1 MADAGLYRRSLPDDP
16 TTVNAEDEPRQLDLL
31 FQIAGG
37 GVLTT
42 VVSAV
47 LASSGRSELA
57 NLATVAGL
65 AIVLLMVAGLLE
77 ELFTSVRTIFQL
89 Y

>member
-1 MADAGLYRRSLPDDP
+1 M
-16 TTVNAEDEPRQLDLL
+16 QLNLL
-31 FQIAGG
+31 FQIAGV

-42 VVSAV
+42 VISAV
-47 LASSGRSELA
+47 LTSSGRSELA

-77 ELFTSVRTIFQL
+77 DLFTSVRAIFQL

>member
-1 MADAGLYRRSLPDDP
+1 M
-16 TTVNAEDEPRQLDLL
+16 QLDML
-31 FQIAGG
+31 FQIAGV

-47 LASSGRSELA
+47 LTSSGRSELA
-57 NLATVAGL
+57 NLAAVAGL

-77 ELFTSVRTIFQL
+77 ELFTSVRTIFRL

>member
-1 MADAGLYRRSLPDDP
+1 M
-16 TTVNAEDEPRQLDLL
+16 QLDLL
-31 FQIAGG
+31 FQIAGV

-42 VVSAV
+42 VVSSV

-65 AIVLLMVAGLLE
+65 AIVLLMVVGLLSD
-77 ELFTSVRTIFQL
+77 LFTDVRTIFRL
-89 Y
+89 G

>member
-1 MADAGLYRRSLPDDP
+1 M
-16 TTVNAEDEPRQLDLL
+16 QLDLL
-31 FQIAGG
+31 FQIAGV

-42 VVSAV
+42 VVTAV
-47 LASSGRSELA
+47 LSSSGRSELA
-57 NLATVAGL
+57 NLAAVAGL

-89 Y
+89 N

>member
-1 MADAGLYRRSLPDDP
+1 M
-16 TTVNAEDEPRQLDLL
+16 QLELL
-31 FQIAGG
+31 FQIAGV

-47 LASSGRSELA
+47 LSSSGRNELA
-57 NLATVAGL
+57 NLAVVAGL
-65 AIVLLMVAGLLE
+65 AIVLLMVASLLE

>member
-1 MADAGLYRRSLPDDP
+1 M
-16 TTVNAEDEPRQLDLL
+16 QLDLL
-31 FQIAGG
+31 FQIAGV

-42 VVSAV
+42 VVSTV
-47 LASSGRSELA
+47 LSSSGRSELA

-65 AIVLLMVAGLLE
+65 AIALLMVANLLE

>member
-1 MADAGLYRRSLPDDP
+1 M
-16 TTVNAEDEPRQLDLL
+16 QLDLL
-31 FQIAGG
+31 FQIVGV

-47 LASSGRSELA
+47 LSSSGRSELA
-57 NLATVAGL
+57 NLAAVAGL

-89 Y
+89 N

>member
-1 MADAGLYRRSLPDDP
+1 M
-16 TTVNAEDEPRQLDLL
+16 QLNVL
-31 FQIAGG
+31 FQIAGVG
-37 GVLTT
+37 ILTT

-47 LASSGRSELA
+47 LTSSGRSELA

-65 AIVLLMVAGLLE
+65 AVVLLMVVSLLS
-77 ELFTSVRTIFQL
+77 ELFTSVQAIFQL

>member
-1 MADAGLYRRSLPDDP
+1 MQA
-16 TTVNAEDEPRQLDLL
+16 DLL
-31 FQIAGG
+31 FQIAGV

-65 AIVLLMVAGLLE
+65 AIV
-77 ELFTSVRTIFQL
+77 
-89 Y
+89 

>member
-1 MADAGLYRRSLPDDP
+1 MQIELLY
-16 TTVNAEDEPRQLDLL
+16 
-31 FQIAGG
+31 QIAGI

-42 VVSAV
+42 VVAAI
-47 LASSGRSELA
+47 LQRSGRDELA
-57 NLATVAGL
+57 TLSTVAGL
-65 AIVLLMVAGLLE
+65 AIVLLMVVGLLS

>member
-1 MADAGLYRRSLPDDP
+1 M
-16 TTVNAEDEPRQLDLL
+16 QLELL
-31 FQIAGG
+31 FQIAGVG
-37 GVLTT
+37 MLTT

-47 LASSGRSELA
+47 LSSSGRNELA
-57 NLATVAGL
+57 NLAVVAGL

>member
-1 MADAGLYRRSLPDDP
+1 M
-16 TTVNAEDEPRQLDLL
+16 QLDLL
-31 FQIAGG
+31 FQIAGV

-47 LASSGRSELA
+47 LSSSGRSELA

-77 ELFTSVRTIFQL
+77 ELFSSVRTIFQL

>member
-1 MADAGLYRRSLPDDP
+1 M
-16 TTVNAEDEPRQLDLL
+16 QLSLL
-31 FQIAGG
+31 FQIAGV

-42 VVSAV
+42 VVASV
-47 LASSGRSELA
+47 LTSSGRSELA

-65 AIVLLMVAGLLE
+65 AIVLLMVVDVLAD
-77 ELFTSVRTIFQL
+77 LFSSVQTIFQL

>member
-1 MADAGLYRRSLPDDP
+1 MQP
-16 TTVNAEDEPRQLDLL
+16 DLL
-31 FQIAGG
+31 FQIAGV

-47 LASSGRSELA
+47 LSTTGRSELA

-65 AIVLLMVAGLLE
+65 AIVLLMVVSLLS
-77 ELFTSVRTIFQL
+77 ELFANVRTIFQL

>member
-1 MADAGLYRRSLPDDP
+1 M
-16 TTVNAEDEPRQLDLL
+16 QLDML
-31 FQIAGG
+31 FQIAGV

-57 NLATVAGL
+57 NLAAVAGL
-65 AIVLLMVAGLLE
+65 AIVLLMVAGLVE
-77 ELFTSVRTIFQL
+77 ELFTCVRTIFRL

>member
-1 MADAGLYRRSLPDDP
+1 M
-16 TTVNAEDEPRQLDLL
+16 QLDLL
-31 FQIAGG
+31 FQIAGI

-47 LASSGRSELA
+47 LTRSGREELA
-57 NLATVAGL
+57 TLSTVAGL
-65 AIVLLMVAGLLE
+65 AIVLLMVVNLLS

>member
-1 MADAGLYRRSLPDDP
+1 M
-16 TTVNAEDEPRQLDLL
+16 QLELL
-31 FQIAGG
+31 FQIAGV

-47 LASSGRSELA
+47 LAGSGRNELA

-65 AIVLLMVAGLLE
+65 AIALLMVAGLLE
-77 ELFTSVRTIFQL
+77 DLFTGVRTIFQL

>member
-1 MADAGLYRRSLPDDP
+1 M
-16 TTVNAEDEPRQLDLL
+16 QLELL
-31 FQIAGG
+31 FQIAGIG
-37 GVLTT
+37 ILTT

-47 LASSGRSELA
+47 LAGSGRSELA
-57 NLATVAGL
+57 NLATIAGL
-65 AIVLLMVAGLLE
+65 VIVLLMVVNLLA

>member
-1 MADAGLYRRSLPDDP
+1 M
-16 TTVNAEDEPRQLDLL
+16 QLELL
-31 FQIAGG
+31 FQIAGV

-47 LASSGRSELA
+47 LTSSGRSELA
-57 NLATVAGL
+57 NLAAVAGL
-65 AIVLLMVAGLLE
+65 AIVLLMVVGVLS

>member
-1 MADAGLYRRSLPDDP
+1 MQM
-16 TTVNAEDEPRQLDLL
+16 TLL
-31 FQIAGG
+31 FQIAGV

-57 NLATVAGL
+57 NLSVVAGL
-65 AIVLLMVAGLLE
+65 AIVLFMVADLLE

>member
-1 MADAGLYRRSLPDDP
+1 M
-16 TTVNAEDEPRQLDLL
+16 QLDLL
-31 FQIAGG
+31 FQIAGV

-47 LASSGRSELA
+47 LDSSGRSALA
-57 NLATVAGL
+57 NLAAVAGL

-77 ELFTSVRTIFQL
+77 DLFTSVRTIFQL

>member
-1 MADAGLYRRSLPDDP
+1 M
-16 TTVNAEDEPRQLDLL
+16 QLDLL
-31 FQIAGG
+31 FQIAGV

-65 AIVLLMVAGLLE
+65 AIVLLMVVDVLA
-77 ELFTSVRTIFQL
+77 ELFTSVRAIFQL

>member
-1 MADAGLYRRSLPDDP
+1 MADTWIDRRRLPDHS
-16 TTVNAEDEPRQLDLL
+16 TAVSGGHTMQLDLL
-31 FQIAGG
+31 FQIAGV

>member
-1 MADAGLYRRSLPDDP
+1 MYQKMRSLLVRHWDIISYL
-16 TTVNAEDEPRQLDLL
+16 V
-31 FQIAGG
+31 F

>member
-1 MADAGLYRRSLPDDP
+1 MQA
-16 TTVNAEDEPRQLDLL
+16 DLL
-31 FQIAGG
+31 FQIAGV

-47 LASSGRSELA
+47 LASSGRSDWPTWPPLQA
-57 NLATVAGL
+57 WP
-65 AIVLLMVAGLLE
+65 
-77 ELFTSVRTIFQL
+77 SC

>member
-1 MADAGLYRRSLPDDP
+1 M
-16 TTVNAEDEPRQLDLL
+16 QLELL
-31 FQIAGG
+31 FQIAGIG
-37 GVLTT
+37 ILTT

-47 LASSGRSELA
+47 LAGSGRSELA
-57 NLATVAGL
+57 NLATIAGL
-65 AIVLLMVAGLLE
+65 AIVLLMVVNLLA

>member
-1 MADAGLYRRSLPDDP
+1 MQI
-16 TTVNAEDEPRQLDLL
+16 ELL
-31 FQIAGG
+31 FQIAGV

-42 VVSAV
+42 VVAAI
-47 LASSGRSELA
+47 LQRSGREELA
-57 NLATVAGL
+57 TLSTVAGL
-65 AIVLLMVAGLLE
+65 AIVLLMVINLLA

>member
-1 MADAGLYRRSLPDDP
+1 M
-16 TTVNAEDEPRQLDLL
+16 QLNLL
-31 FQIAGG
+31 FQIAGV

-42 VVSAV
+42 VISAV
-47 LASSGRSELA
+47 LTSSGRSELA

-77 ELFTSVRTIFQL
+77 DLFTSVRTIFQL

>member
-1 MADAGLYRRSLPDDP
+1 M
-16 TTVNAEDEPRQLDLL
+16 QLELL
-31 FQIAGG
+31 FQIAGI

-47 LASSGRSELA
+47 LAGSGRSELA
-57 NLATVAGL
+57 NLAAVAGL
-65 AIVLLMVAGLLE
+65 AIVLLIVADLLE
-77 ELFTSVRTIFQL
+77 ELFTNVRTIFQL

>member
-1 MADAGLYRRSLPDDP
+1 M
-16 TTVNAEDEPRQLDLL
+16 QLEVL
-31 FQIAGG
+31 FQIAGV

-42 VVSAV
+42 VISAV

-65 AIVLLMVAGLLE
+65 AIVLLMVVGLLS
-77 ELFTSVRTIFQL
+77 ELFSGVRAIFQL